1 MATPIPLVFY
11 RTPAGSEPVREW
23 LKDLP
28 PEDRKTIGQDLRR
41 LQFRWPV
48 GMPLARPLGKG
59 LWELRS
65 NLSGGTISRM
75 IFCFHQGELVVLNG
89 FVKKTQQT
97 PRNELDLALD
107 RKKELER

>member
-11 RTPAGSEPVREW
+11 RTPAGSEPVRDW

-28 PEDRKTIGQDLRR
+28 LEDRKIVGRDLRR

-48 GMPLARPLGKG
+48 GMPLARSLGKG
-59 LWELRS
+59 LWEVRS
-65 NLSGGTISRM
+65 NLSGGTISRV
-75 IFCFHQGELVVLNG
+75 IICFHENELVALSA

-97 PRNELDLALD
+97 PQSELGLALD
-107 RKKELER
+107 QKKELER

>member
-1 MATPIPLVFY
+1 MAAPIPLVFY

-28 PEDRKTIGQDLRR
+28 LDDRKIVGHDLQR

-48 GMPLARPLGKG
+48 GMPLARSLGKG
-59 LWELRS
+59 LWEVRS
-65 NLSGGTISRM
+65 NLSDGTISRV
-75 IFCFHQGELVVLNG
+75 IFFFYQGELVALSA
-89 FVKKTQQT
+89 FVKKTQQA
-97 PRNELDLALD
+97 PQSELDLALD

>member
-1 MATPIPLVFY
+1 MAAPIPLVFY

-28 PEDRKTIGQDLRR
+28 LDDRKTIGQDLRR

-48 GMPLARPLGKG
+48 GMPLARSLGKG
-59 LWELRS
+59 LWEVRS
-65 NLSGGTISRM
+65 NLSGGTISRV
-75 IFCFHQGELVVLNG
+75 IFCFYQGELVALNA

-97 PRNELDLALD
+97 PQSELDLALD

>member
-1 MATPIPLVFY
+1 MAAPIPLVFY

-28 PEDRKTIGQDLRR
+28 LDDRKTIGQDLRR

-48 GMPLARPLGKG
+48 GMPLARSLGKG
-59 LWELRS
+59 LWEVRS
-65 NLSGGTISRM
+65 NLSCGTISRV
-75 IFCFHQGELVVLNG
+75 IFCFYQGELVALNA

-97 PRNELDLALD
+97 PQSELDLALD

>member
-11 RTPAGSEPVREW
+11 RTAAGSEPVRDW
-23 LKDLP
+23 LKDLL

-65 NLSGGTISRM
+65 NLSGSTISRM
-75 IFCFHQGELVVLNG
+75 IFCFHQCELVVLNG

-97 PRNELDLALD
+97 PQSELDLALD

>member
-1 MATPIPLVFY
+1 MAAPIPLVFY
-11 RTPAGSEPVREW
+11 QTPAGSEPVREW

-28 PEDRKTIGQDLRR
+28 PEDRKIVGLDLRR

-48 GMPLARPLGKG
+48 GMPLARSLGKG
-59 LWELRS
+59 LWEVRS
-65 NLSGGTISRM
+65 NLSGGTISRV
-75 IFCFHQGELVVLNG
+75 IFCFCQGELVVLNG

-97 PRNELDLALD
+97 PQSELDLALD

>member
-1 MATPIPLVFY
+1 MAAPIPLVFY

-28 PEDRKTIGQDLRR
+28 PEDRKIVGQDLRR

-48 GMPLARPLGKG
+48 GMPLARSLGKG
-59 LWELRS
+59 LWEVRS
-65 NLSGGTISRM
+65 NLNDGTISRV
-75 IFCFHQGELVVLNG
+75 IFCFYQGELVVLNG
-89 FVKKTQQT
+89 FVKKTQKT
-97 PRNELDLALD
+97 PQSELDLALD